1 MPGYSRLQLSASI
14 GGVITQPGE
23 TVEQAVSR
31 TDKLM
36 YQAKNRKNMV
46 VTEDNGGRLRRAGQ

>member
-31 TDKLM
+31 ADKLM

-46 VTEDNGGRLRRAGQ
+46 VTEDNGGRL